1 MQVAS
6 IDWGILEPN
15 TTATKTVYSKSLSNV
30 AVTLH
35 VYADNWNPPQ
45 CEQYM
50 ALTAYPNNVAV
61 QPDEVVQVSL
71 TLSVAQNVT
80 GTGITTFSFDIVFL
94 GSG

>member
-6 IDWGILEPN
+6 IDWGILEPSFC
-15 TTATKTVYSKSLSNV
+15 ATKTVYVKSLSNV
-30 AVTLH
+30 DVTLH
-35 VYADNWNPPQ
+35 VYADNWNPPE

-50 ALTAYPNNVAV
+50 ALTANPNNVAV

-71 TLSVAQNVT
+71 TQSVAQNVA
-80 GTGITTFSFDIVFL
+80 GIATFSFDIVFL